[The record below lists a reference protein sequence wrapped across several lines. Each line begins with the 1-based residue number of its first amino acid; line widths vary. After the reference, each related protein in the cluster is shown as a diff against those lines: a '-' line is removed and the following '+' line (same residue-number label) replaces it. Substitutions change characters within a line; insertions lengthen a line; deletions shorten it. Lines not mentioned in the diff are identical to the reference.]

1 MYSTNVIT
9 LSEQSPINLHV
20 HPFLSPIC
28 HIHFKKNITGDC
40 QGSVSD
46 LCESPL
52 NMTANSTFPE
62 STDIISMGTYHE
74 LIKITLVV
82 T

>member
-9 LSEQSPINLHV
+9 LSEQSPINLHA
-20 HPFLSPIC
+20 HPSFKSNLS
-28 HIHFKKNITGDC
+28 HKLKKNITGDC

-52 NMTANSTFPE
+52 NMTANSTSPE
-62 STDIISMGTYHE
+62 STDEISMGTYHE
-74 LIKITLVV
+74 LIQITLVV